1 MNTTHIHLL
10 LNHFPIIGSMIG
22 GLILLWGIIKKQ
34 DQVKSIAAV
43 VIVVMTLLAIPV
55 FLTGEPAEDA
65 VENLPGVSEAMINLH
80 EEAAEL
86 AIWLM
91 VAAGVASLAALFFKW
106 KKSERAKIIF
116 TIALVMSLLSFGA
129 MARTGYYGGKIRH
142 TEISAAA
149 DVNQTNGNEKEKQEG
164 SKEKEE
170 EKEKD
175 ND

>member
-22 GLILLWGIIKKQ
+22 SLILLWGIIKKQ
-34 DQVKSIAAV
+34 ENVKAIAAV
-43 VIVVMTLLAIPV
+43 VIVAMTLLAIPV

-106 KKSERAKIIF
+106 QKSERAKIVF
-116 TIALVMSLLSFGA
+116 TIALIMSLLSFGA

-142 TEISAAA
+142 TEISTAA
-149 DVNQTNGNEKEKQEG
+149 DVNQPGNNEKEQQG
-164 SKEKEE
+164 RDKEKDG

>member
-22 GLILLWGIIKKQ
+22 SLILLWGIIKKQ
-34 DQVKSIAAV
+34 ENVKAIAAV
-43 VIVVMTLLAIPV
+43 VIVAMTLLAIPV

-80 EEAAEL
+80 EEAAEF

-106 KKSERAKIIF
+106 QKSERAKIVF
-116 TIALVMSLLSFGA
+116 TIALIMSLLSFGA

-142 TEISAAA
+142 TEISTAA
-149 DVNQTNGNEKEKQEG
+149 DVNQPGNNEKEQQG
-164 SKEKEE
+164 GDKEKDG